1 MTVEPDANAAPEA
14 ASPLERADKVRG
26 VLSVG
31 ERLLSDLDELGLSLA
46 AAHLAMSLD
55 MVMIEDR
62 GRSSTH

>member
-1 MTVEPDANAAPEA
+1 MTLSPDGSAASEA
-14 ASPLERADKVRG
+14 ASPLERGEKVRE
-26 VLSVG
+26 VLSAG

-55 MVMIEDR
+55 MVVIEDR